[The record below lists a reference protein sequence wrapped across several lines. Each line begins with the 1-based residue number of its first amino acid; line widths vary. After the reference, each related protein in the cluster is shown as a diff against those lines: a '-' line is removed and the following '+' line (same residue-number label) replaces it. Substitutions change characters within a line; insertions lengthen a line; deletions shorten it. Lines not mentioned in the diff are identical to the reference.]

1 MKKVLIGI
9 AAVASLSSSLSA
21 SADVSV
27 SGNLGIMSDYFYRGI
42 FQSDSV
48 ANGGLDLEADGFYL
62 GTWAADVDD
71 GLEVDVYGGYGHE
84 FEGGF
89 SAGIGFTGYYYTG
102 EFDDTYQELNLSV
115 GWNFLSVNYA
125 IGEYDNFD
133 GPKQDYDFLTVGAE
147 YNGLYAL
154 FGTFGD
160 DFSGD
165 YWELGYGMEVAGF
178 DVTGSIII
186 NDKELSGTVDSS
198 GNPDSDESF
207 VLSISK
213 SIDIM

>member
-1 MKKVLIGI
+1 MNKAVIGI
-9 AAVASLSSSLSA
+9 AAAASMLSTLPT

-48 ANGGLDLEADGFYL
+48 ANGGLDLETGGFYL

-71 GLEVDVYGGYGHE
+71 GLEVDVYGGYGHD

-178 DVTGSIII
+178 DITGSIII
-186 NDKELSGTVDSS
+186 NDKELSGTVDSN

>member
-1 MKKVLIGI
+1 MKKAFIGI
-9 AAVASLSSSLSA
+9 AAAASMFSTLPA
-21 SADVSV
+21 NADVSI
-27 SGNLGIMSDYFYRGI
+27 SGNLGVMSDYFYRGI

-48 ANGGLDLEADGFYL
+48 ANGGLDLESGGFYL

-71 GLEVDVYGGYGHE
+71 GLEVDLYGGYSHE

-115 GWNFLSVNYA
+115 GWNFLSVDYA
-125 IGEYDNFD
+125 IGEYDNFG
-133 GPKQDYDFLTVGAE
+133 GPKLDYDFLSVGAE

-154 FGTFGD
+154 FGSFGD
-160 DFSGD
+160 DFNGD
-165 YWELGYGMEVAGF
+165 YWEVGYGMEVAGF
-178 DVTGSIII
+178 DITGTIII
-186 NDKELSGTVDSS
+186 NDKELSGTVDSN